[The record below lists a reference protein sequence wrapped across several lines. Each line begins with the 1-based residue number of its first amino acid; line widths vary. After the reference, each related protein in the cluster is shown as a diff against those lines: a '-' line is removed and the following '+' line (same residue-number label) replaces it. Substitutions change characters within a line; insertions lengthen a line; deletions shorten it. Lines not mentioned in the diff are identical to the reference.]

1 MKTVNYIFKSG
12 PVKWI
17 ILYITIISVISFML
31 ASFKPRSITD
41 NFSSSPDSSSYATK
55 NENIKKSSLV
65 SSKKHVKKI
74 SKVQNKVQKD
84 TIETSAEVIKKYMDK
99 YKAINFNDYH
109 YPYTIDYQE
118 NLKDKNTIFYVVV
131 DDIFEENGKLYMK
144 ASKSYLGLNVYL
156 KMQCDKSLAKKLKDT
171 QYYTYIITKISRINS
186 IYFYTRGTFS
196 QKRNSDATDVD
207 INLASNNINL
217 MITGKCLDMFEK

>member
-1 MKTVNYIFKSG
+1 MKLGDYIFKSG

-17 ILYITIISVISFML
+17 ILYVAIISAISFL
-31 ASFKPRSITD
+31 FASFRSSSITD
-41 NFSSSPDSSSYATK
+41 NLNSSTDSSIFSDKTK
-55 NENIKKSSLV
+55 DIKKSSLLL
-65 SSKKHVKKI
+65 KKDKKKTSI
-74 SKVQNKVQKD
+74 NKNNTRKD
-84 TIETSAEVIKKYMDK
+84 TIAAPIDLIKKYMDK

-118 NLKDKNTIFYVVV
+118 NLKNKNVIFYILV
-131 DDIFEENGKLYMK
+131 DDLFEENGRIYIK

-156 KMQCDKSLAKKLKDT
+156 KIQCDKSLVKKLKET
-171 QYYTYIITKISRINS
+171 QYYTYIVTKINRIS
-186 IYFYTRGTFS
+186 CIYFSSKGTFS
-196 QKRNSDATDVD
+196 QRRNNDNTDVD